1 MVRARVRAA
10 GRGRAFK
17 TDDVSSSAGLI
28 NVSREKTEMSEG
40 KKARAK
46 PPPIHIGGSEAQ
58 ASDSPD
64 GGFISGV
71 GSSIE

>member
-1 MVRARVRAA
+1 MRACV
-10 GRGRAFK
+10 GS
-17 TDDVSSSAGLI
+17 T
-28 NVSREKTEMSEG
+28 REEMSEG
-40 KKARAK
+40 KKAKAK

-64 GGFISGV
+64 GFISGV